1 MKLYEQYAEK
11 SFHTSVAATFGIDF
25 DAYES
30 IVLPRLRGAGCHNN
44 IVIPDSRMLTYA
56 LESALALPK
65 HAGQLYTV
73 NGANVQGV
81 FHPKLFLQFGRHGGR
96 LIVSSANLTA
106 SGLAGNLELVGVLV
120 CEESETG
127 EQQLI
132 AQAWTY
138 VSRLIDKR
146 QQGTTGQRDWM
157 LARTP
162 WLERTTPTSGPVSLA
177 DGTTAAILT
186 TDGPTSIGARFT
198 EMVREPV
205 TRLIVI
211 SPYWD
216 MDLAA
221 LKMLVGRLN
230 PTEIA
235 ILLDPDCN
243 VFPKHA
249 LSGLPRLRLYSAE
262 DLLNGRFIHA
272 KAIIAQTANADHV
285 LIGSANCTKHALGA
299 DDFASTNEEVC
310 LYRRLLPNTLPGAL
324 GIDEL
329 LDQGSEIDPVSL
341 DEPEFE
347 DELPLEELG
356 KVSPGQFECR
366 IDTLIWYPPTNA
378 EPSNCEIE
386 LLDHQGRVIRCN
398 LSPMAGSAEQA
409 LRYEITETQERSAF
423 ARVAHHNGTKSPLAV
438 VTLIDRIRASV
449 RETQSRQVENAL
461 RDLDRDTEASL
472 ALLDVLDVLEKLEV
486 HEDTVRDPLSVP
498 NKPRPKSDESDD
510 SHHRILSYEEFVA
523 GRRPRIAGTY
533 IADSSLAGSDASM
546 VRGFLNRIVGLA
558 AADDDDDDD
567 GDAMKKAFDMG
578 DETAD
583 AEAAVNAGEG
593 FDTEKNPKRIQQ
605 QASLERRREAARKA
619 TKDQLVKAT
628 MRYIGRIKARRESGT
643 LDNYDV
649 LRLRAL
655 LMILCAAAMPC
666 SLSGCG
672 KTGGQSRLS
681 ILPPEKDAHSWPNLM
696 GKAIFALFGGTS
708 PAFRDLCVNSQHDQ
722 IPDDFIECWATC
734 YWCIQACLV
743 APLSQPDRA
752 RLQRYLKPLLEKVCL
767 FTLPTKEELVGE
779 DVMTLMKGMSALHSE
794 RLGIASEAVVGG
806 YRSFVMEI
814 FRGQTLVSNHP
825 VETTGREPR
834 GG

>member
-1 MKLYEQYAEK
+1 MKLYEQFAEK
-11 SFHTSVAATFGIDF
+11 GFHTSVAATFGIDF

-30 IVLPRLRGAGCHNN
+30 IVLPRLRGAGCRNN
-44 IVIPDSRMLTYA
+44 IVIPDSRMLTHA
-56 LESALALPK
+56 LVSGSALPK
-65 HAGQLYTV
+65 YAGQLYTV
-73 NGANVQGV
+73 NGASAQGV
-81 FHPKLFLQFGRHGGR
+81 FHPKLFLQFGRSGGR

-106 SGLAGNLELVGVLV
+106 SGLAGNLELAGALV
-120 CEESETG
+120 CEEIETG

-132 AQAWTY
+132 AQAWAY

-146 QQGTTGQRDWM
+146 QQGTTGQLDWM

-162 WLERTTPTSGPVSLA
+162 WLERTTPASGPVSLA
-177 DGTTAAILT
+177 DGTTAALLT
-186 TDGPTSIGARFT
+186 TDGPTSIGVRFT
-198 EMVREPV
+198 DMVREPV

-230 PTEIA
+230 PAEIS
-235 ILLDPDCN
+235 ILLDPDCKA
-243 VFPKHA
+243 FPKHA
-249 LSGLPRLRLYSAE
+249 LSGLPQLRLYSPE
-262 DLLNGRFIHA
+262 DLRKGRFIHA
-272 KAIIAQTANADHV
+272 KAVIAQTADADHV

-299 DDFASTNEEVC
+299 DGFVSTNEEIC
-310 LYRRLLPNTLPGAL
+310 LYRQLLPNTLPTAL

-329 LDQGSEIDPVSL
+329 LDHGSEIETVSL
-341 DEPEFE
+341 AELEFE
-347 DELPLEELG
+347 NELPLEELG

-366 IDTLIWYPPTNA
+366 VDTLIWYPPTNA

-386 LLDHQGRVIRCN
+386 LLDQQGHVIPCN
-398 LSPMAGSAEQA
+398 LSPMVGSPEQA
-409 LRYEITETQERSAF
+409 LRYEITETQKRPAF

-438 VTLIDRIRASV
+438 VTLIDRIRAVV

-461 RDLDRDTEASL
+461 RDLDKDTEAGL
-472 ALLDVLDVLEKLEV
+472 ALLDVLDVLEKLEA
-486 HEDTVRDPLSVP
+486 HEDTGRDPLSVP
-498 NKPRPKSDESDD
+498 KKPRPESDESDD
-510 SHHRILSYEEFVA
+510 SHHRALSYAEFVA

-533 IADSSLAGSDASM
+533 VTDSSLAGSDASM

-558 AADDDDDDD
+558 AADDDDDD
-567 GDAMKKAFDMG
+567 GDALKQAFDMG

-583 AEAAVNAGEG
+583 AEAAVNAGER
-593 FDTEKNPKRIQQ
+593 FDTEKDPDRIQQ
-605 QASLERRREAARKA
+605 KICLERRREAARKA

-628 MRYIGRIKARRESGT
+628 KLYMGRIKARRESGT

-666 SLSGCG
+666 SPSDGG
-672 KTGGQSRLS
+672 KLGGQSRLS
-681 ILPPEKDAHSWPNLM
+681 VLPPEKDAHSWPNLM

-743 APLSQPDRA
+743 APLSQPAHA
-752 RLQRYLKPLLEKVCL
+752 RLERFLKPLLEKVCL
-767 FTLPTKEELVGE
+767 FTLPTKEELIGE
-779 DVMTLMKGMSALHSE
+779 DVMTLMEGMSTHHSE
-794 RLGIASEAVVGG
+794 RLGISSEAVVSG
-806 YRSFVMEI
+806 YRSFVREI
-814 FRGQTLVSNHP
+814 FRGQT
-825 VETTGREPR
+825 
-834 GG
+834 

>member
-1 MKLYEQYAEK
+1 MRLYEQFAEK
-11 SFHTSVAATFGIDF
+11 NFHTSVSATFGIDF

-30 IVLPRLRGAGCHNN
+30 IVLPRLRGAGCRNN
-44 IVIPDSRMLTYA
+44 IVIPDSRMLTHA
-56 LESALALPK
+56 LDGASALPK

-73 NGANVQGV
+73 NGASAQGV
-81 FHPKLFLQFGRHGGR
+81 FHPKLFLQFGRRGGR
-96 LIVSSANLTA
+96 LIVSSANLSA
-106 SGLAGNLELVGVLV
+106 SGLAGNLELVGALA
-120 CEESETG
+120 CEEIETG

-132 AQAWTY
+132 AQAWAY

-157 LARTP
+157 LARTS

-177 DGTTAAILT
+177 DGTTAALLT
-186 TDGPTSIGARFT
+186 TDGPTSIGVRFT

-205 TRLIVI
+205 TRLIII

-230 PTEIA
+230 PTEIS
-235 ILLDPDCN
+235 ILLDPDCK

-249 LSGLPRLRLYSAE
+249 LSDLPRLRLYSAE
-262 DLLNGRFIHA
+262 DLRKGRFIHA
-272 KAIIAQTANADHV
+272 KAVIAQTANADHV
-285 LIGSANCTKHALGA
+285 LLGSANCTKHALGA

-310 LYRRLLPNTLPGAL
+310 LYRRLLPNTLPAAL

-329 LDQGSEIDPVSL
+329 LDHGSEIDTVSL
-341 DEPEFE
+341 EEPEFE
-347 DELPLEELG
+347 NELPLEELG

-366 IDTLIWYPPTNA
+366 VDTLIWYPPTNA

-386 LLDHQGRVIRCN
+386 LLDQQGRVIPCN

-409 LRYEITETQERSAF
+409 LRYEITETQERPAF
-423 ARVAHHNGTKSPLAV
+423 ARVVHHTGTKSPLAV
-438 VTLIDRIRASV
+438 VTLIDRIRAVV
-449 RETQSRQVENAL
+449 RETRSRQVENAL
-461 RDLDRDTEASL
+461 RDLDKDTEASL
-472 ALLDVLDVLEKLEV
+472 ALLDVLDVLEKLET
-486 HEDTVRDPLSVP
+486 HEDTGRDPLSVP
-498 NKPRPKSDESDD
+498 KKPRPESDESDD
-510 SHHRILSYEEFVA
+510 SHHRVLSYEEFVA

-533 IADSSLAGSDASM
+533 VTDSSLAGSDASM

-567 GDAMKKAFDMG
+567 DGVALKEAFDMG

-583 AEAAVNAGEG
+583 AEAAISAGEG
-593 FDTEKNPKRIQQ
+593 FDTEKDPKRIQQ
-605 QASLERRREAARKA
+605 QVDLEHRREAARKA

-628 MRYIGRIKARRESGT
+628 KLYMGRIKARRESGT

-666 SLSGCG
+666 SPSGGG
-672 KTGGQSRLS
+672 KPGGQSRLS
-681 ILPPEKDAHSWPNLM
+681 VLPPEKDEHSWPNLM

-743 APLSQPDRA
+743 APLSKPAHA
-752 RLQRYLKPLLEKVCL
+752 RLERFLKPLLEKVCL

-779 DVMTLMKGMSALHSE
+779 DVMTLMEGMSAHHSE
-794 RLGIASEAVVGG
+794 RLGIASEAVVSE
-806 YRSFVMEI
+806 YRSFVREI
-814 FRGQTLVSNHP
+814 FRRQT
-825 VETTGREPR
+825 
-834 GG
+834 